1 MTEFNKWVDKK
12 ETGINLELFQKNFK
26 IQKPSDM
33 LKTLYTTNNRKKN
46 HDLVTLIKSR
56 LIDLKNAVE
65 KISEEE
71 KEIEKTN

>member
-56 LIDLKNAVE
+56 LNDLKNAVE